1 MRHILFL
8 TILLLLILSW
18 ISGCSDDPYGGGTA
32 LKDLVYPPV
41 EDIVDIAEPEDTFVE
56 PDTHF
61 QDCISCAMYFCP
73 PLDAIWQKQIC
84 HDICN
89 DPPTLWHEGEC
100 QEYLECDPQQTIME
114 INIPCVTEDGFSG
127 TQNKEC
133 QKGKIYY
140 TDCISDCKEE
150 ICNGIDDDCDGLI
163 DEGFVAFEEF
173 CNNIDDNCN
182 GIVDEGEWECDEG
195 CGPGPNLCVAGE
207 FICMAPLPEEEIC
220 DYLDNDC
227 DGEIDEG
234 QLNACMQCGLEPVE
248 VCDAIDNDCN
258 GTTDEELIQPCATDC
273 GEGYE
278 VCIAGNW
285 ISCNA
290 PPVYPEICDGLDN
303 DCDGLIDE
311 DLDCICTIQDV
322 GVLFPCQESPLL
334 CGQGFKT
341 CECLDDDC
349 TSISGTECYAVCYW
363 VTSPWGIDPTCDP
376 LIGMVLTNES
386 CNNFDDNCNQ
396 LIDEDLESPCYT
408 GPAGTLG
415 NGICIPGTMVCDAGT
430 WGNENNISGLF
441 TPGFCK
447 DEITP
452 QEEICNG
459 IDDDCDG
466 ETDWGEELQD
476 TDILFIID
484 WSGSMSDE
492 KNAVLIALNQFAAT
506 YSDET
511 VLQWGV
517 ILGPREDPTGWNEIL
532 ELYHNLTG
540 FSDFL
545 SAMSLLTNQMYG
557 GTEMLLDAIYLSLQN
572 IASSIPVPIA
582 DLDWANPNIG
592 ESIPHHD
599 NFNINWRGNANR
611 IIIVFTDEP
620 PQSYLS
626 DGLGKLTSM
635 DIMIAAQNTPQL
647 KLYVFSTNTDWEWDE
662 IATIGNGTYF
672 DLTKNPTQMYNN
684 LMEILD
690 EICGGGS
697 AAGTP

>member
-1 MRHILFL
+1 
-8 TILLLLILSW
+8 
-18 ISGCSDDPYGGGTA
+18 
-32 LKDLVYPPV
+32 
-41 EDIVDIAEPEDTFVE
+41 
-56 PDTHF
+56 
-61 QDCISCAMYFCP
+61 
-73 PLDAIWQKQIC
+73 
-84 HDICN
+84 
-89 DPPTLWHEGEC
+89 
-100 QEYLECDPQQTIME
+100 
-114 INIPCVTEDGFSG
+114 
-127 TQNKEC
+127 
-133 QKGKIYY
+133 
-140 TDCISDCKEE
+140 
-150 ICNGIDDDCDGLI
+150 
-163 DEGFVAFEEF
+163 
-173 CNNIDDNCN
+173 
-182 GIVDEGEWECDEG
+182 
-195 CGPGPNLCVAGE
+195 
-207 FICMAPLPEEEIC
+207 
-220 DYLDNDC
+220 
-227 DGEIDEG
+227 
-234 QLNACMQCGLEPVE
+234 MQCGLEPTE
-248 VCDAIDNDCN
+248 VCNGVDDDCD
-258 GTTDEELIQPCATDC
+258 GDTDEDLIQPCSTDC
-273 GEGYE
+273 GDGYE

-303 DCDGLIDE
+303 DCDGQIDE
-311 DLDCICTIQDV
+311 DLECICTIQDV

-349 TSISGTECYAVCYW
+349 IIISGTECYAVCYW
-363 VTSPWGIDPTCDP
+363 VTSPWGADPACDP
-376 LIGMVLTNES
+376 LIGMTLANES

-408 GPAGTLG
+408 GPSGTLG
-415 NGICIPGTMVCDAGT
+415 NGICAPGTMVCDAGT
-430 WGNENNISGLF
+430 WGNENDVSGLF

-484 WSGSMSDE
+484 WSGSMNEE

-517 ILGPREDPTGWNEIL
+517 ILGPREDPTGWDEIL

-572 IASSIPVPIA
+572 ITSSLPVPIA
-582 DLDWANPNIG
+582 DLDWANYNIG

-599 NFNINWRGNANR
+599 NFNINWRPNANR
-611 IIIVFTDEP
+611 IIIVFSDEL

-626 DGLGKLTSM
+626 DGFGNLTSM

-647 KLYVFSTNTDWEWDE
+647 KLYVFSTNTSWEWDE
-662 IATIGNGTYF
+662 IAAAGNGSYF
-672 DLTKNPTQMYNN
+672 VLTNNPTQMYNN

-690 EICGGGS
+690 EICGGKS
-697 AAGTP
+697 TP